1 MMSDIVRE
9 MGCRWPGGSALPG
22 SVTSSRSRPSR
33 ARRSSSRISASRE
46 SKTDSS
52 SARAEFASA
61 PTAFRSPAGREAIP
75 FRISET
81 APFFPKNRPFAS
93 RRSLSL
99 RAAARAARPSSRSRA
114 IRSEVPGK
122 PSSPLRQGGL
132 GFFGEGLEAR
142 GVVHGEVRQDLA
154 VHLDARLLQA
164 EEETAVGEPV
174 LPGRGVHAGDPQG
187 PELPFPDPAVAV
199 CVPEGPRDGL
209 LGRPQQ
215 PSVPAPEPLGE
226 LEDLAALLVRVYRS
240 LYARHVVSLPS
251 MFFAGLQVRQ
261 QAADRLL
268 VRRVDQGRLPQP
280 PLPLPVLGG
289 QDVAL
294 PGLGPLDP
302 ARPGRAEPLV
312 RAPVRLHLRHLLSL
326 LFPRRHGRGR
336 RPGAPPHRLFLVHR
350 RGDDGHHRL
359 PLHLRRGLDLRDVRD
374 RLRDVLQHLEAAL
387 GRVRQLP
394 SPEPDGHLH
403 LVPLLQEAADVLEL
417 RVQVVLLGLGADL
430 DLLDLDDRLLLPRL
444 LLPLALDVL
453 ELPVIH
459 DPAHRRGGHRGHL
472 HQVQVHGAGA
482 LERLRGVHDAELFPL
497 GAHQAHLRH
506 LDLLVDSGFLG
517 DGFLLY
523 SARLTVSPRNR
534 SRNASTLVEGSCS
547 PPRLRGV
554 TICCAASRSPTTSAY
569 GTLES
574 WDSRTLYPSFS
585 FRKSPSARKPAAFR
599 RATTSRAKSFCLSV
613 TGSTSAWTGAS
624 HRGKAPA

>member
-33 ARRSSSRISASRE
+33 ARRSSSRIPARRE

-52 SARAEFASA
+52 SARTRFASA
-61 PTAFRSPAGREAIP
+61 PTAFRSSAGREAIP

-81 APFFPKNRPFAS
+81 APFLPKNRPFAS

-99 RAAARAARPSSRSRA
+99 RAAARAARQSSRSRA

-132 GFFGEGLEAR
+132 GFFGEGLEGR
-142 GVVHGEVRQDLA
+142 VVVHGEVRQDLA
-154 VHLDARLLQA
+154 VYLDARLLQA

-174 LPGRGVHAGDPQG
+174 LPGRGVHADDPQG
-187 PELPFPDPAVAV
+187 PELPLLHPAVPV
-199 CVPEGPRDGL
+199 CVPEGARDGL

-215 PSVPAPEPLGE
+215 AAVAAPESLGE

-240 LYARHVVSLPS
+240 LYARHGVSLPS
-251 MFFAGLQVRQ
+251 LFFAGLQVRQ

-268 VRRVDQGRLPQP
+268 VRRVDEGRLPQP
-280 PLPLPVLGG
+280 PLPLPILAG

-302 ARPGRAEPLV
+302 AGPGRTEPLA
-312 RAPVRLHLRHLLSL
+312 RSPVRLHLRHVLSL
-326 LFPRRHGRGR
+326 LFPGRHGRGR
-336 RPGAPPHRLFLVHR
+336 RLGAPSHGLFLVDR

-359 PLHLRRGLDLRDVRD
+359 PLHLRRGLHLGDVRD
-374 RLRDVLQHLEAAL
+374 RLHDVLQDLEPAL
-387 GRVRQLP
+387 GRVGQLP
-394 SPEPDGHLH
+394 PAEPDGNLD
-403 LVPLLQEAADVLEL
+403 LVPLFQEAADVLEL
-417 RVQVVLLGLGADL
+417 GVQVVLLGLGPYL
-430 DLLDLDDRLLLPRL
+430 DLLDLYDRLLLPRL
-444 LLPLALDVL
+444 LLPLARDVL

-459 DPAHRRGGHRGHL
+459 DPAHRGCGHRGHL
-472 HQVQVHGAGA
+472 HQVQVQGAGA
-482 LERLRGVHDAELFPL
+482 LERVRRAHHAELFPL
-497 GAHQAHLRH
+497 GADQAHLRH

-517 DGFLLY
+517 DDVLLY
-523 SARLTVSPRNR
+523 FARLTVSPRRR
-534 SRNASTLVEGSCS
+534 SRNASTPMGGSCS
-547 PPRLRGV
+547 PPRRRGV

-574 WDSRTLYPSFS
+574 WDSRTL
-585 FRKSPSARKPAAFR
+585 
-599 RATTSRAKSFCLSV
+599 
-613 TGSTSAWTGAS
+613 
-624 HRGKAPA
+624 